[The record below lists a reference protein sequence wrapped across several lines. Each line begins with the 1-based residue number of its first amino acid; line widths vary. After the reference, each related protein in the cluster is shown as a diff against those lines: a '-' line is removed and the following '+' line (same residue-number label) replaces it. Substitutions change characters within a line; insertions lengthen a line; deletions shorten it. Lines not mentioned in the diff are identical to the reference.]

1 MRHASDIV
9 CFGKVPTHGD
19 FIRHNAEG
27 TAARWLD
34 TWFREGLHRMRAQ
47 QPGGLPAGGGANVPH
62 RFVLSP
68 TTDGALLIGVLQM
81 TRDRAGRPY
90 PFVVAAEQTRTAW
103 PGPALARLP
112 DAADRFLAEAETL
125 VQEATAGL
133 LERNAVLERLADL
146 DPDAIRAAA
155 RADGE
160 ANSWDDVAFR
170 RFAETIWPAF
180 EDSRK
185 YVLFRNLTDI
195 LLPLRG
201 AVPARFSLG
210 LRFPLPTPAGSREG
224 ATAARPETAL
234 TKAPEGRAAP
244 SPSADDAKTAGPGTP
259 VPEAVTLDLEKRRTR
274 QPARRAVL
282 SGADVVGIW
291 LRLAQAFVGTHSA
304 VPTFFWPSPVAPGA
318 HHDRNDRGMPRGESD
333 AASSS
338 PGGPTLLL
346 FFRPPPPSALGH
358 LLVPHTEGDTVCAL
372 ETEGGANAARAALSI
387 PARIGRLLESESV
400 SLSTF
405 LRRLA

>member
-9 CFGKVPTHGD
+9 CFGKLPTHGD

-34 TWFREGLHRMRAQ
+34 TWFREGLHRMRAR
-47 QPGGLPAGGGANVPH
+47 QPEDLPTGGGASVPY

-81 TRDRAGRPY
+81 SRDRAGRPY
-90 PFVVAAEQTRTAW
+90 PFVVAAEQARTAW
-103 PGPALARLP
+103 PGPALAQLP
-112 DAADRFLAEAETL
+112 DAADRFLTEAETL
-125 VQEATAGL
+125 VQKATSGL
-133 LERNAVLERLADL
+133 LERNAMLERLAGL
-146 DPDAIRAAA
+146 SLDAIRAA
-155 RADGE
+155 READGE
-160 ANSWDDVAFR
+160 ADPWGNVAFR
-170 RFAETIWPAF
+170 AFAEAIWPAF

-210 LRFPLPTPAGSREG
+210 LRFPLPTPAESREEP
-224 ATAARPETAL
+224 TAARPETAFTEAL
-234 TKAPEGRAAP
+234 EAGTAP
-244 SPSADDAKTAGPGTP
+244 SLRAGDAKTAGPGTP
-259 VPEAVTLDLEKRRTR
+259 VPEAVTLDSEKRRAR
-274 QPARRAVL
+274 QPARHAVL

-304 VPTFFWPSPVAPGA
+304 VPTFFWPSPAARGQ
-318 HHDRNDRGMPRGESD
+318 HDRNDRGMPRGEGD

-338 PGGPTLLL
+338 PRGPTLLL
-346 FFRPPPPSALGH
+346 FFRPPPASALAH
-358 LLVPHTEGDTVCAL
+358 LLAPHVAGDTVCAL